1 MIFSIC
7 SQAVAQRCF
16 VKKLFLEILQN
27 SEENT
32 CARVSLFFNKDAGL
46 MPATLLKKRL
56 WHSFFPVSYFH
67 QMIALQKL

>member
-7 SQAVAQRCF
+7 SQAVAQMCF
-16 VKKLFLEILQN
+16 VKKVFLEILQN

-46 MPATLLKKRL
+46 MPATLLKKD
-56 WHSFFPVSYFH
+56 SGTAFF
-67 QMIALQKL
+67 L